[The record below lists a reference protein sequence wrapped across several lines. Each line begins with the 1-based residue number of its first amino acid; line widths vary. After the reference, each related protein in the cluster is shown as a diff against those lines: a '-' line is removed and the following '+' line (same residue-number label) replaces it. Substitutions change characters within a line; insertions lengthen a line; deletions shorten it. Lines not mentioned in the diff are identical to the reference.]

1 MSLAR
6 VGTFG
11 DVLRG
16 DTGNMADTGGTMMMG
31 GG

>member
-16 DTGNMADTGGTMMMG
+16 DTGNMVDGATMMMG

>member
-16 DTGNMADTGGTMMMG
+16 NTGTQGDGGTKKKAG
-31 GG
+31 